1 MNKDY
6 ISVSDI
12 NRYLKTE
19 FDNNPILRN
28 VYLKG
33 EISNFKY
40 HSRGHLYF
48 SLKDENSKINAVMF
62 SYSAGKLLF
71 TPKDGDGVLVK
82 GKISVY
88 EATGGYQIYVDEMIQ
103 DGVGNLH
110 IEFEKLKEK
119 LYKEGL
125 FDKSHK
131 KPMPRIPKRVGVVT
145 APTGAVIRDI
155 ISTLNRRF
163 PLVEV
168 YLFPSLVQG
177 DGAKENLV
185 KMIKKADS
193 ENLDVLI
200 VGRGGGS
207 LEDLWPFN
215 EEIVARAIYDCNT
228 PVISAV
234 GHEVDVTIS
243 DYVAD
248 LRAPTP
254 TAAAELCTP
263 SALEIE
269 KWLKNYHIRMYNA
282 VNNKIDSLSI
292 TLNKYKNNYILNNPL
307 SIYEVKEQKLD
318 NLIDKLNMMFKND
331 IEKNTTKIENI
342 SNKLDMLIK
351 NNISKN
357 ENKVENVIT
366 KLELLN
372 PLHILSKGYS
382 VTKIND
388 KIIKD
393 ASNVKTGD
401 ILNIKLNKGTIISE
415 VKDVDING

>member
-12 NRYLKTE
+12 NRYLKNE

-215 EEIVARAIYDCNT
+215 EEMVARAIYDCNT

-357 ENKVENVIT
+357 ENKVENIIT
-366 KLELLN
+366 KLDLLN

-393 ASNVKTGD
+393 ASDVKTGD
-401 ILNIKLNKGTIISE
+401 IINIKLNKGTIISE

>member
-215 EEIVARAIYDCNT
+215 EEMVARAIYDCNT

-234 GHEVDVTIS
+234 
-243 DYVAD
+243 
-248 LRAPTP
+248 
-254 TAAAELCTP
+254 
-263 SALEIE
+263 
-269 KWLKNYHIRMYNA
+269 
-282 VNNKIDSLSI
+282 
-292 TLNKYKNNYILNNPL
+292 
-307 SIYEVKEQKLD
+307 
-318 NLIDKLNMMFKND
+318 
-331 IEKNTTKIENI
+331 
-342 SNKLDMLIK
+342 
-351 NNISKN
+351 
-357 ENKVENVIT
+357 
-366 KLELLN
+366 
-372 PLHILSKGYS
+372 
-382 VTKIND
+382 
-388 KIIKD
+388 
-393 ASNVKTGD
+393 
-401 ILNIKLNKGTIISE
+401 
-415 VKDVDING
+415 

>member
-12 NRYLKTE
+12 NRYLKNE

-215 EEIVARAIYDCNT
+215 EEMVARAIYECNT

-234 GHEVDVTIS
+234 GHEVDITIS

-282 VNNKIDSLSI
+282 INNKIDALTI

-342 SNKLDMLIK
+342 SNKLDMLMK

-357 ENKVENVIT
+357 ENKIENVIT

-382 VTKIND
+382 VTKLND

-393 ASNVKTGD
+393 ASFVKTGD
-401 ILNIKLNKGTIISE
+401 IVNIKLNKGTIISE
-415 VKDVDING
+415 VKDVNLNG

>member
-1 MNKDY
+1 
-6 ISVSDI
+6 
-12 NRYLKTE
+12 
-19 FDNNPILRN
+19 
-28 VYLKG
+28 
-33 EISNFKY
+33 
-40 HSRGHLYF
+40 
-48 SLKDENSKINAVMF
+48 
-62 SYSAGKLLF
+62 
-71 TPKDGDGVLVK
+71 
-82 GKISVY
+82 
-88 EATGGYQIYVDEMIQ
+88 
-103 DGVGNLH
+103 
-110 IEFEKLKEK
+110 
-119 LYKEGL
+119 
-125 FDKSHK
+125 
-131 KPMPRIPKRVGVVT
+131 
-145 APTGAVIRDI
+145 
-155 ISTLNRRF
+155 
-163 PLVEV
+163 
-168 YLFPSLVQG
+168 
-177 DGAKENLV
+177 
-185 KMIKKADS
+185 
-193 ENLDVLI
+193 
-200 VGRGGGS
+200 
-207 LEDLWPFN
+207 
-215 EEIVARAIYDCNT
+215 
-228 PVISAV
+228 
-234 GHEVDVTIS
+234 
-243 DYVAD
+243 
-248 LRAPTP
+248 
-254 TAAAELCTP
+254 
-263 SALEIE
+263 
-269 KWLKNYHIRMYNA
+269 MYNA

>member
-1 MNKDY
+1 MNREY

-12 NRYLKTE
+12 NKYLKET
-19 FDNNPILRN
+19 FDDNPFLRN
-28 VYLKG
+28 VFLKG

-62 SYSAGKLLF
+62 SYAASKLLF
-71 TPKDGDGVLVK
+71 TPKDGTNVLIK

-88 EATGGYQIYVDEMIQ
+88 EATGSYQIYVDEMIE

-125 FDKSHK
+125 FDQDHK
-131 KPMPRIPKRVGVVT
+131 KKMPRIPKKIGVVT

-168 YLFPSLVQG
+168 NLFPSLVQG

-185 KMIKKADS
+185 KMIKEADKH
-193 ENLDVLI
+193 NLDVLI

-215 EEIVARAIYDCNT
+215 EESVARAIYECNT

-243 DYVAD
+243 DFVAD

-263 SALEIE
+263 SAIEIQ
-269 KWLKNYHIRMYNA
+269 KWLDNYDSRLVSIINT
-282 VNNKIDSLSI
+282 KIENYKEKLD
-292 TLNKYKNNYILNNPL
+292 KFKNNYILKNPL
-307 SIYEVKEQKLD
+307 SIYEIKEQKLD
-318 NLIDKLNMMFKND
+318 NLIDKFIYL
-331 IEKNTTKIENI
+331 
-342 SNKLDMLIK
+342 SK
-351 NNISKN
+351 NNLERN
-357 ENKVENVIT
+357 QNKVDNVIT
-366 KLELLN
+366 KLNLLN
-372 PLHILSKGYS
+372 PLNILSKGYS
-382 VTKIND
+382 VTKKDD

-393 ASNVKTGD
+393 IKDIKKDD
-401 ILNIKLNKGTIISE
+401 ILDIKLFKGSIKANVIEINKDGGN
-415 VKDVDING
+415 NGK